1 MQEIEGSALFLF
13 LYFSADVF
21 LDRIKKGDL
30 LLRWT
35 FQPRNICMDHLCM
48 DGRNTLG
55 KFLLPLL
62 GIWKMNDH
70 FYIDP
75 PYQVIKLDA
84 YRRKGSHTMK

>member
-35 FQPRNICMDHLCM
+35 FQPRNISMDQLCIFEP
-48 DGRNTLG
+48 RNSDFRNGSTT
-55 KFLLPLL
+55 KFRLVRLYLFWSLL
-62 GIWKMNDH
+62 KM
-70 FYIDP
+70 
-75 PYQVIKLDA
+75 
-84 YRRKGSHTMK
+84 T

>member
-1 MQEIEGSALFLF
+1 
-13 LYFSADVF
+13 
-21 LDRIKKGDL
+21 
-30 LLRWT
+30 
-35 FQPRNICMDHLCM
+35 MDHLRM

-75 PYQVIKLDA
+75 PYQMIKSDA
-84 YRRKGSHTMK
+84 YWRKGSHTMK

>member
-1 MQEIEGSALFLF
+1 
-13 LYFSADVF
+13 
-21 LDRIKKGDL
+21 
-30 LLRWT
+30 
-35 FQPRNICMDHLCM
+35 M

-75 PYQVIKLDA
+75 PLPSDKVRCIPAKRYAHNEVMGTLLQAPFCNVFI
-84 YRRKGSHTMK
+84 Y

>member
-1 MQEIEGSALFLF
+1 
-13 LYFSADVF
+13 
-21 LDRIKKGDL
+21 
-30 LLRWT
+30 
-35 FQPRNICMDHLCM
+35 MDHLRM
-48 DGRNTLG
+48 DGRYTLG

-62 GIWKMNDH
+62 GIWKMNDP